1 MSPLFLFPYIVYNG
15 GGKREEAIMNLRKAM
30 LIGAVL
36 LTVLAAAAYSL
47 QGSFAGFGFGGPKV
61 LVAYFSHAGENYAVG
76 RTEKGN
82 TAALAEIIADEAG
95 GDLFE
100 IKTKEAY
107 PEKLTELLDAA
118 RREQKENARPELAEK
133 VNLADYDI
141 IFLGYPNWCSDMP
154 MAVYTFLETNDF
166 KGKTIIPFSTSLT
179 DSLTGNEE
187 NIPLHAKGAK
197 VLDGL
202 GLEGKFVHDTPR
214 LVKPLVKEWLDNLN
228 WKEAAKNQ

>member
-1 MSPLFLFPYIVYNG
+1 
-15 GGKREEAIMNLRKAM
+15 MNLRKAM
-30 LIGAVL
+30 LIGAIL

-61 LVAYFSHAGENYAVG
+61 LVSYFSHAGD
-76 RTEKGN
+76 
-82 TAALAEIIADEAG
+82 I
-95 GDLFE
+95 FE

>member
-1 MSPLFLFPYIVYNG
+1 
-15 GGKREEAIMNLRKAM
+15 M
-30 LIGAVL
+30 LEV
-36 LTVLAAAAYSL
+36 
-47 QGSFAGFGFGGPKV
+47 
-61 LVAYFSHAGENYAVG
+61 
-76 RTEKGN
+76 
-82 TAALAEIIADEAG
+82 
-95 GDLFE
+95 
-100 IKTKEAY
+100 
-107 PEKLTELLDAA
+107 A

-166 KGKTIIPFSTSLT
+166 EGKTIIPFSTSLT
-179 DSLTGNEE
+179 DALTGNEK
-187 NIPLHAKGAK
+187 NIPLYAKGAK

>member
-1 MSPLFLFPYIVYNG
+1 
-15 GGKREEAIMNLRKAM
+15 MNLRKAM

-47 QGSFAGFGFGGPKV
+47 QGSFAGFGFGGHKV
-61 LVAYFSHAGENYAVG
+61 LVAYFSRAGENYAVG
-76 RTEKGN
+76 RLEKGN
-82 TAALAEIIADEAG
+82 TAALAEMIAEETG

-100 IKTKEAY
+100 IKPKNDY
-107 PEKLTELLDAA
+107 PERLKDVLETA
-118 RREQKENARPELAEK
+118 RREQKENARPELAEN
-133 VNLADYDI
+133 VRNLADYDV
-141 IFLGYPNWCSDMP
+141 IFLGYPIWCSDMP

-166 KGKTIIPFSTSLT
+166 EGKTIIPFSTSLT
-179 DSLTGNEE
+179 DALTGNEK

-228 WKEAAKNQ
+228 WKEAAKSE

>member
-1 MSPLFLFPYIVYNG
+1 
-15 GGKREEAIMNLRKAM
+15 MNLRKAM

-61 LVAYFSHAGENYAVG
+61 LVAYFSRAGENYAVG

-82 TAALAEIIADEAG
+82 TAALAEIIADETG

-107 PEKLTELLDAA
+107 PEKLKEVLEVA

-166 KGKTIIPFSTSLT
+166 EGKTIIPFSTSLT
-179 DSLTGNEE
+179 DALTGNE
-187 NIPLHAKGAK
+187 
-197 VLDGL
+197 
-202 GLEGKFVHDTPR
+202 
-214 LVKPLVKEWLDNLN
+214 
-228 WKEAAKNQ
+228 

>member
-47 QGSFAGFGFGGPKV
+47 QGSFAGFGFGGHKV
-61 LVAYFSHAGENYAVG
+61 LVAYFSRAG
-76 RTEKGN
+76 
-82 TAALAEIIADEAG
+82 EIIADETG

-107 PEKLTELLDAA
+107 PEKLKEVLEVA

-166 KGKTIIPFSTSLT
+166 EGKTIIPFSTSLT
-179 DSLTGNEE
+179 DALTGNEK
-187 NIPLHAKGAK
+187 NIPLYAKGAK